1 VDEDRGKQPV
11 RDTPVDRWDGAER
24 ETVRDAVVVEEPCEL
39 RVDGRPVAVTM
50 RTPGHDRELAAG
62 FLFTEGIVEPGDI
75 GVASHGD
82 DPDELNAE
90 NVVEVRLVPG
100 RSPRRTLERNFYATS
115 SCGVCGK
122 ASIEAIHVDAPPL
135 ESDLRLEPGLLPRL
149 AGRFRAAQEVFEET
163 GALHAAGVFAAD
175 GELLVLR
182 EDVGRHNAVDKV
194 VGHAYLS
201 DQLPLERSVLLVSG
215 RTSFEIVQKALRARI
230 PVVAG
235 VSGASSLAVDR
246 ARKSGLTLVGFLR
259 GSRMNVY
266 AGGRRIRPS
275 GDV

>member
-1 VDEDRGKQPV
+1 MNDDRSNQPV
-11 RDTPVDRWDGAER
+11 RDARIERWDGAER
-24 ETVRDAVVVEEPCEL
+24 ETDRDVVVVEEPCEI
-39 RVDGRPVAVTM
+39 RVSGRAVAVTM

-75 GVASHGD
+75 GVVSHCD

-100 RSPRRTLERNFYATS
+100 REPRRTLERNFYATS

-122 ASIEAIHVDAPPL
+122 ASIDAIHVDAPPVD
-135 ESDLRLEPGLLPRL
+135 SDLPVDPGLLPRL
-149 AGRFRAAQEVFEET
+149 AERFRDGQEVFDAT
-163 GALHAAGVFAAD
+163 GALHAAGIFAAD

-182 EDVGRHNAVDKV
+182 EDVGRHNAVDKA
-194 VGHAYLS
+194 VGHAYLTE
-201 DQLPLERSVLLVSG
+201 QLPLDGSVLLVSG

-235 VSGASSLAVDR
+235 VSGASSLAVDL
-246 ARKSGLTLVGFLR
+246 ARDSGLTLVGFLR

-266 AGGRRIRPS
+266 AGADRITPA
-275 GDV
+275 GG